1 MRPGRLALLVG
12 ILLASAALYLKH
24 LAVDAAAFGVL
35 GGGSVPTIWQELG
48 RWGRPAA
55 VLLIAA
61 LVALAFRPV
70 SGLLDRGGG
79 LAAGLLAAGA
89 VAGGVLARQAAAAD
103 AAVVSAALTRLVHQ
117 GGSASAGFGFWLLL
131 GGTAL
136 AGVGVAWDLAAIRQG
151 GSERGA
157 SRPSSGGEDDPA
169 ALQ

>member
-12 ILLASAALYLKH
+12 ILLATAALYLRH
-24 LAVDAAAFGVL
+24 LAVDATAFGLL

-55 VLLIAA
+55 ALLIAA

-70 SGLLDRGGG
+70 SGPLDRWGGV
-79 LAAGLLAAGA
+79 AAGLLAAGA

-103 AAVVSAALTRLVHQ
+103 AAVVSAALGRVAEQ
-117 GGSASAGFGFWLLL
+117 GGSAAAGGGFWLLL
-131 GGTAL
+131 GGAGL
-136 AGVGVAWDLAAIRQG
+136 AAAGVAWDLAAVRHSR
-151 GSERGA
+151 SERA
-157 SRPSSGGEDDPA
+157 VARPSSVGEEDPA